1 MYKGRGDLFSKAAYA
16 YPILWNGSVTF
27 KFIPGQP
34 HKSFFIVTLAVT
46 ACTAVHY

>member
-16 YPILWNGSVTF
+16 YLILWNGSVTF

-34 HKSFFIVTLAVT
+34 HKSLFIVTLAVT